1 MYNRVY
7 IDNERESMMKL
18 ILQKQPELLFLN
30 WLVTEAGKAE
40 KSIKKIVAKLNWKGE
55 FNCKKSRFVK

>member
-1 MYNRVY
+1 
-7 IDNERESMMKL
+7 MMKL